1 MGKFYAMED
10 SKSIWKSEENS
21 GEYFSDL
28 RIFPYGGDSQYEMS
42 NIVQ

>member
-1 MGKFYAMED
+1 MGNFYSMED
-10 SKSIWKSEENS
+10 SKSIWKSEDNS

-28 RIFPYGGDSQYEMS
+28 RIFPAGGDFQTEMS